1 MTYVYKKEMKLAP
14 LEVEYV
20 MSSITNEIKVV
31 DMWYDGKPSKI
42 SYMLDERRLELMD
55 ELERDYL
62 DKSKELMSKEE
73 AEWLEGKAEI
83 AMGI

>member
-20 MSSITNEIKVV
+20 MSSVTNEIKIV
-31 DMWYDGKPSKI
+31 DMYYGGEPTKS
-42 SYMLDERRLELMD
+42 SYMSDETRLELMN

-62 DKSKELMSKEE
+62 DREKETT
-73 AEWLEGKAEI
+73 WLQEKLDI
-83 AMGI
+83 AHGI

>member
-1 MTYVYKKEMKLAP
+1 MKLAP
-14 LEVEYV
+14 LKVEYV

-62 DKSKELMSKEE
+62 DKEKK
-73 AEWLEGKAEI
+73 
-83 AMGI
+83 

>member
-1 MTYVYKKEMKLAP
+1 MTYVFEKEMKLAP
-14 LEVEYV
+14 LKVEYV
-20 MSSITNEIKVV
+20 ISSITNEIKVV
-31 DMWYDGKPSKI
+31 DMWYDGEPTKL

-62 DKSKELMSKEE
+62 NREKEFMSSEE

>member
-1 MTYVYKKEMKLAP
+1 MTYVFEKEMKLAP
-14 LEVEYV
+14 LKVEYV
-20 MSSITNEIKVV
+20 ISSITNEIKVV
-31 DMWYDGKPSKI
+31 DMWYDGEPTRL

-55 ELERDYL
+55 DLERDYL
-62 DKSKELMSKEE
+62 DKSKEFMSNEE

>member
-1 MTYVYKKEMKLAP
+1 MSYVFEKEMMLAP
-14 LEVEYV
+14 LKVEYV

-62 DKSKELMSKEE
+62 DKSKELMSNEE